1 MENNT
6 PAVPEKKSSL
16 KVLLEKGKATGKLST
31 QEIDLALMELD
42 MSIEELE
49 GFYDTIENQNIEIID
64 DLEDVSLESL
74 NFDEDLSKN
83 LDLDI
88 MGSDPKN
95 AAMEDHVKV
104 YLKEIGR
111 VPLLTPEEEI
121 DLAIRIAEDDPK
133 AKKRLAEATSV
144 LL

>member
-88 MGSDPKN
+88 VGSDPKN

-133 AKKRLAEATSV
+133 AKK
-144 LL
+144 